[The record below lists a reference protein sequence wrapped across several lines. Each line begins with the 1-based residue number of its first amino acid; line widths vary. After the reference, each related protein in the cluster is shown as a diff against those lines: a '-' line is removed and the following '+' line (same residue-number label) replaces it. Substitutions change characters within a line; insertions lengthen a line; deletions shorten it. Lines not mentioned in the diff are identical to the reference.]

1 MKLEIDKYKIVIFL
15 LYAGNSI
22 CKSNI
27 FRDTR
32 APQTVQHQ
40 TMPGNPLAPLFL
52 YQNQAPLTHYCRKC

>member
-22 CKSNI
+22 CQSNI

-40 TMPGNPLAPLFL
+40 TIPGNPLT
-52 YQNQAPLTHYCRKC
+52 Q